1 MTLGISYGGG
11 LIINEARA
19 GTVARRD
26 LFASI
31 TLMSLCHSLFEDTML
46 MVLIG
51 GHLSALLWARL
62 FFTLIAILL
71 IVRLINRLPERILDR
86 YLYSPTPSDG

>member
-1 MTLGISYGGG
+1 MGLSYGGG

-19 GTVARRD
+19 GTVAKKD
-26 LFASI
+26 LFTSI

-51 GHLSALLWARL
+51 GHLSALLWGRL
-62 FFTLIAILL
+62 VFSLL
-71 IVRLINRLPERILDR
+71 STMLLVKLINCLPEKLRERHLF
-86 YLYSPTPSDG
+86 YATNEN